1 MISVRGTGWGQEG
14 EEIMDFPPPLLGARG
29 DVSEK
34 SELLVAG
41 DGGGGKPLVKIH
53 ACVTSMS

>member
-1 MISVRGTGWGQEG
+1 
-14 EEIMDFPPPLLGARG
+14 MDFPPPLLGARG

-41 DGGGGKPLVKIH
+41 DGGGGKPLVKIRV
-53 ACVTSMS
+53 CVTSMS

>member
-1 MISVRGTGWGQEG
+1 
-14 EEIMDFPPPLLGARG
+14 MDFPPPLLGARG

-41 DGGGGKPLVKIH
+41 DGGGKPLVKIR